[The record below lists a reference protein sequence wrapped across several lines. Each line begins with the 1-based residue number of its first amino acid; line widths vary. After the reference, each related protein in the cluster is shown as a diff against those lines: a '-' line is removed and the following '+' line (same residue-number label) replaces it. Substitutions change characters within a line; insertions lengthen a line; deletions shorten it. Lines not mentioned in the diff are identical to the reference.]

1 MSKATNWTRYQKR
14 GYMGLA
20 NLGNTC
26 FMNTCLQVLNHVYE
40 LNHLFLERR
49 LHAAPKTPKSDQAP
63 ETQLVNEWVELQEM
77 MWGPASERPSSG
89 RASAAISPNKFV
101 HYVHH
106 LAKVKGKEIFTG
118 WAQNDMPEFLLFV
131 MDCMHQSISRGVK
144 LTMVGN
150 RTTDKDKMALQCC
163 EMIQTVYEKEYSEVL
178 ELFYG
183 VYVSV
188 IASAP
193 TTPPEIKSTKPE
205 MYYILDLPLPPAPPH
220 PAPPHGPPGPPLDLY
235 ACLDMFTQEE
245 VMEGDNAWYNE
256 ATQQKEK
263 VTKRIQFWNFPPI
276 LVISLK
282 RFTAAGHLKRQDLV
296 TFPTENLDLSKYVC
310 GYRPETYVYDL
321 MGVCNHMGGVM
332 GGHYTACVKNADQ
345 AWLHFNDTM
354 VETVADPA
362 TLVRPT
368 AYCLFYRRRP
378 HLGEALPSPP
388 P

>member
-1 MSKATNWTRYQKR
+1 MSKATNWTLYQKR

-49 LHAAPKTPKSDQAP
+49 LHAALKTPKSDQAP

-193 TTPPEIKSTKPE
+193 TTPRKSNPPNPKCISSWTCRCP
-205 MYYILDLPLPPAPPH
+205 PLLLMDPPAPRWTYTRVWICSPKKRS
-220 PAPPHGPPGPPLDLY
+220 
-235 ACLDMFTQEE
+235 
-245 VMEGDNAWYNE
+245 WK
-256 ATQQKEK
+256 ATMRG
-263 VTKRIQFWNFPPI
+263 T
-276 LVISLK
+276 
-282 RFTAAGHLKRQDLV
+282 T
-296 TFPTENLDLSKYVC
+296 
-310 GYRPETYVYDL
+310 
-321 MGVCNHMGGVM
+321 
-332 GGHYTACVKNADQ
+332 
-345 AWLHFNDTM
+345 
-354 VETVADPA
+354 
-362 TLVRPT
+362 
-368 AYCLFYRRRP
+368 RRRNKKKK
-378 HLGEALPSPP
+378 
-388 P
+388 

>member
-1 MSKATNWTRYQKR
+1 
-14 GYMGLA
+14 
-20 NLGNTC
+20 
-26 FMNTCLQVLNHVYE
+26 
-40 LNHLFLERR
+40 
-49 LHAAPKTPKSDQAP
+49 
-63 ETQLVNEWVELQEM
+63 
-77 MWGPASERPSSG
+77 
-89 RASAAISPNKFV
+89 
-101 HYVHH
+101 
-106 LAKVKGKEIFTG
+106 
-118 WAQNDMPEFLLFV
+118 
-131 MDCMHQSISRGVK
+131 
-144 LTMVGN
+144 
-150 RTTDKDKMALQCC
+150 
-163 EMIQTVYEKEYSEVL
+163 
-178 ELFYG
+178 
-183 VYVSV
+183 
-188 IASAP
+188 
-193 TTPPEIKSTKPE
+193 
-205 MYYILDLPLPPAPPH
+205 
-220 PAPPHGPPGPPLDLY
+220 
-235 ACLDMFTQEE
+235 
-245 VMEGDNAWYNE
+245 MEGDNAWYNE

-296 TFPTENLDLSKYVC
+296 TFPTENLNLSKYVC

-362 TLVRPT
+362 ILVRPT